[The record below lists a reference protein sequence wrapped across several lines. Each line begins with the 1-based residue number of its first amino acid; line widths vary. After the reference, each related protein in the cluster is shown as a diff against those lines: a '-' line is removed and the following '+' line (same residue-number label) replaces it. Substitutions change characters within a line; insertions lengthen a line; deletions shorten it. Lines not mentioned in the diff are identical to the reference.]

1 MQIYLNTYGTYLH
14 VKDDMF
20 EIKVP
25 GNGGEP
31 VKQHIAAHKIS
42 SIVMSTSGAL
52 STDAVMLALK
62 NNIDI
67 IFTKADGHPMGRIW
81 HSKLGSTTKIR
92 KRQLEASLGKEA
104 VIFTKAWITE
114 KMSNQLEFIK
124 DLKKHRPQMAD
135 FLNDKITRIEN
146 LVVSVD
152 KLDSE
157 KIDAIADTVRGL
169 EGTAG
174 RLYFETIN
182 YVLPEQYQFN
192 GRSMRPAKDSYNAF
206 LNYGFGVLYSRTEK
220 SLMLAGLDP
229 YVGFLHRD
237 DYNQKS
243 MVFDFIEPYRIM
255 VETTVFRLFSAKK
268 VNKAHTDEITNG
280 VTLNKEGKE
289 LLITALN
296 GYMESET
303 IRYKGRNQTRANA
316 MQQDAHSFANGLIGN
331 KPDML
336 TDDDVQNTSL

>member
-14 VKDDMF
+14 VKDEMF

-25 GNGGEP
+25 GDGSEP
-31 VKQHIAAHKIS
+31 TKKHIAAHKIT
-42 SIVMSTSGAL
+42 SIVMSTSATL
-52 STDAVMLALK
+52 STDAVILALK

-67 IFTKADGHPMGRIW
+67 IFTMADGHPMGRIW

-104 VIFTKAWITE
+104 VVFTKAWITE
-114 KMSNQLEFIK
+114 KMNNQLDFIK
-124 DLKKHRPQMAD
+124 DLKKHRPQIAEY
-135 FLNDKITRIEN
+135 LNDKITKIEN
-146 LVVSVD
+146 LVISVT
-152 KLDSE
+152 KLDSN
-157 KIDAIADTVRGL
+157 KIEEIADALRGL

-192 GRSMRPAKDSYNAF
+192 GRSMRPAKDAYNAF

-243 MVFDFIEPYRIM
+243 MVFDFIEPYRII

-268 VNKAHTDEITNG
+268 VKKAQTDEITNG
-280 VTLNKEGKE
+280 ITLNKEGKE

-296 GYMESET
+296 AYMESDT

-316 MQQDAHSFANGLIGN
+316 MQQDAHRFANGLIGN
-331 KPDML
+331 KPDFL
-336 TDDDVQNTSL
+336 TEDDI

>member
-20 EIKVP
+20 EIKI
-25 GNGGEP
+25 P
-31 VKQHIAAHKIS
+31 VKDELPKKQLIAAHKIT

-67 IFTKADGHPMGRIW
+67 IFTKADGYPVGRVW

-114 KMSNQLEFIK
+114 KMTNQLEFIK

-146 LVVSVD
+146 MIVSVAR
-152 KLDSE
+152 LDTE
-157 KIDAIADTVRGL
+157 KIEAIADTIRGL

-192 GRSMRPAKDSYNAF
+192 GRSMRPAKDSFNAF
-206 LNYGFGVLYSRTEK
+206 LNYGFGVLYSRVEK

-243 MVFDFIEPYRIM
+243 MVFDFIEPYRIQ

-280 VTLNKEGKE
+280 ITLNKEGKE

-296 GYMESET
+296 TYMESDT

-316 MQQDAHSFANGLIGN
+316 MQQDAHTFANGLIGN
-331 KPDML
+331 K
-336 TDDDVQNTSL
+336 TDDSIEDDN

>member
-20 EIKVP
+20 EIKIP
-25 GNGGEP
+25 GSGSEP
-31 VKQHIAAHKIS
+31 TKQHIAAHKVS

-67 IFTKADGHPMGRIW
+67 IFTQSDGHPIGRVW

-104 VIFTKAWITE
+104 IKFTKAWITE
-114 KMSNQLEFIK
+114 KMTNQLEFIK
-124 DLKKHRPQMAD
+124 DLKKHRLQMAD
-135 FLNDKITRIEN
+135 FLNDKTTRIEN
-146 LVVSVD
+146 LIVSVD
-152 KLDSE
+152 KLDTE
-157 KIDAIADTVRGL
+157 KIEEIADSIRGL

-174 RLYFETIN
+174 RLYFETIS

-192 GRSMRPAKDSYNAF
+192 GRSMRPAKDSFNAF
-206 LNYGFGVLYSRTEK
+206 LNYGFGVLYSRVEK

-243 MVFDFIEPYRIM
+243 MVFDFIEPYRIF

-268 VNKAHTDEITNG
+268 VNKAHTDEITHG
-280 VTLNKEGKE
+280 ITLNKEGKE

-303 IRYKGRNQTRANA
+303 IRYKGRNQTRVNA
-316 MQQDAHSFANGLIGN
+316 MQQEAHSFANGLIGN
-331 KPDML
+331 KTGL
-336 TDDDVQNTSL
+336 IREDDD

>member
-20 EIKVP
+20 EIKIP
-25 GNGGEP
+25 GSGGEP
-31 VKQHIAAHKIS
+31 TKQHIAAHKVS

-67 IFTKADGHPMGRIW
+67 IFTKQDGHPVGRIW

-104 VIFTKAWITE
+104 VTFTKGWITE
-114 KMSNQLEFIK
+114 KITNQLEFIK

-146 LVVSVD
+146 LMISVD
-152 KLDSE
+152 KLDTQ
-157 KIDAIADTVRGL
+157 KIEEIADTIRGL

-174 RLYFETIN
+174 RLYFETIS
-182 YVLPEQYQFN
+182 YVLPGQYQFK
-192 GRSMRPAKDSYNAF
+192 GRSMRPAKDSFNAF
-206 LNYGFGVLYSRTEK
+206 LNYGFGVLYSRVEK

-243 MVFDFIEPYRIM
+243 MVFDFIEPYRIF

-280 VTLNKEGKE
+280 ITLNKEGKE

-316 MQQDAHSFANGLIGN
+316 MQQEAHSFANGLIGN
-331 KPDML
+331 K
-336 TDDDVQNTSL
+336 TDLITEDDN

>member
-20 EIKVP
+20 EIKI
-25 GNGGEP
+25 P
-31 VKQHIAAHKIS
+31 VKDEEPKMQHIAAHKIT

-67 IFTKADGHPMGRIW
+67 IFTKSDGHPVGRIW

-104 VIFTKAWITE
+104 VIFTKAWIAE
-114 KMSNQLEFIK
+114 KMTNQLEFIK

-135 FLNDKITRIEN
+135 FLNDKIVRIEN
-146 LVVSVD
+146 LIVSVD
-152 KLDSE
+152 KLDTE
-157 KIDAIADTVRGL
+157 KIEEIADTIRGL

-192 GRSMRPAKDSYNAF
+192 GRSMRPAKDSFNAF
-206 LNYGFGVLYSRTEK
+206 LNYGFGVLYSRVEK

-243 MVFDFIEPYRIM
+243 MVFDFIEPYRIF

-280 VTLNKEGKE
+280 ITLNKEGKE

-316 MQQDAHSFANGLIGN
+316 MQQDAHTFANGLIGN
-331 KPDML
+331 K
-336 TDDDVQNTSL
+336 TDSSTDNDN

>member
-20 EIKVP
+20 EIKI
-25 GNGGEP
+25 P
-31 VKQHIAAHKIS
+31 VKDELPKKQLIAAHKIT

-67 IFTKADGHPMGRIW
+67 IFTKADGHPVGRVW

-114 KMSNQLEFIK
+114 KMTNQLEFIK

-146 LVVSVD
+146 MIVSVAR
-152 KLDSE
+152 LDTE
-157 KIDAIADTVRGL
+157 KIEAVADTIRGL

-192 GRSMRPAKDSYNAF
+192 GRSMRPAKDSFNAF
-206 LNYGFGVLYSRTEK
+206 LNYGFGVLYSRVEK

-243 MVFDFIEPYRIM
+243 MVFDFIEPYRIQ

-280 VTLNKEGKE
+280 ITLNKEGKE

-296 GYMESET
+296 TYMESDT

-316 MQQDAHSFANGLIGN
+316 MQQDAHTFANGLIGN
-331 KPDML
+331 K
-336 TDDDVQNTSL
+336 TDDSIEDDN

>member
-20 EIKVP
+20 EIKIP
-25 GNGGEP
+25 GNSGEP
-31 VKQHIAAHKIS
+31 TKQHIAAHKIS

-67 IFTKADGHPMGRIW
+67 IFTKSDGHPMGRIW

-104 VIFTKAWITE
+104 VRFTKAWITE
-114 KMSNQLEFIK
+114 KMTNQLEFIK

-135 FLNDKITRIEN
+135 FLNDKIVRIEN
-146 LVVSVD
+146 LIVSVD
-152 KLDSE
+152 KLNTE
-157 KIDAIADTVRGL
+157 KIEEIADTIRGL

-182 YVLPEQYQFN
+182 YVLPEQYQFI
-192 GRSMRPAKDSYNAF
+192 GRSMRPAKDSFNAF
-206 LNYGFGVLYSRTEK
+206 INYGFGVLYSRVEK

-243 MVFDFIEPYRIM
+243 MVFDFIEPYRIF

-289 LLITALN
+289 MLITALN

-316 MQQDAHSFANGLIGN
+316 MQQEAHSFANGLIGN
-331 KPDML
+331 KTDMS
-336 TDDDVQNTSL
+336 TDNDN

>member
-25 GNGGEP
+25 SKDSEP
-31 VKQHIAAHKIS
+31 VKQHIAAHKVK
-42 SIVMSTSGAL
+42 SIILSTSAAL
-52 STDAVMLALK
+52 STDAVKLALT
-62 NNIDI
+62 NNVDI
-67 IFTKADGHPMGRIW
+67 IFTHSDGQPMGRIW

-104 VIFTKAWITE
+104 VSYTVAWIAE
-114 KMSNQLEFIK
+114 KMNNQLDFIR
-124 DLKKHRPQMAD
+124 DLKKHRPQSAD
-135 FLNDKITRIEN
+135 FLTDKITRLVN
-146 LVVSVD
+146 LHSSL
-152 KLDSE
+152 KNLTAE
-157 KIDAIADTVRGL
+157 KIDEIAESLRGL

-174 RLYFETIN
+174 RLYFETISH
-182 YVLPEQYQFN
+182 VLPDAYKFS
-192 GRSMRPAKDSYNAF
+192 GRSMRPAKDAFNVF
-206 LNYGFGVLYSRTEK
+206 LNYGFGVLYSRVEK
-220 SLMLAGLDP
+220 CLIIAGLDP

-243 MVFDFIEPYRIM
+243 MVFDFIEPYRIF

-268 VNKAHTDEITNG
+268 INKAHIDEITNG

-296 GYMESET
+296 DYMESET

-316 MQQDAHSFANGLIGN
+316 MQQDAHVFANALIGN
-331 KPDML
+331 A
-336 TDDDVQNTSL
+336 TDNE